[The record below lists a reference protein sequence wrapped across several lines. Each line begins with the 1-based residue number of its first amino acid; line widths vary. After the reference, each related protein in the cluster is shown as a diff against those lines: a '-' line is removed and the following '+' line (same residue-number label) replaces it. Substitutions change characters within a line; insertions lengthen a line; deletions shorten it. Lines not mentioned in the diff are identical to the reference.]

1 MWIDTDGNIMW
12 KKSQL
17 LDKSKGF
24 SVRQTFDKGFVL
36 TGSTEKYGN
45 GQNDLFILKTSILG
59 DSTWAKIYGGANSD
73 YG

>member
-1 MWIDTDGNIMW
+1 MWIDTDGNIIW

-17 LDKSKGF
+17 LDISKGF

-45 GQNDLFILKTSILG
+45 GQNDLLILKTSILG